1 MIPLRLSALI
11 ALAAAPAAATSPI
24 AEIICAPRGEMVQ
37 KLTRQFGETQAGV
50 GIRGPE
56 SVMEVWTSPQ
66 SGDWTLVMSYTD
78 GKSCIIAM
86 GQNWESL
93 QGMDPA

>member
-1 MIPLRLSALI
+1 MISLRLSALI
-11 ALAAAPAAATSPI
+11 ALAATPIAAISPI
-24 AEIICAPRGEMVQ
+24 AEIICAPRSELVQ
-37 KLTRQFGETQAGV
+37 KLTLQFGETQT
-50 GIRGPE
+50 GIGMRGPE

-78 GKSCIIAM
+78 GKSCIVAM
-86 GQNWESL
+86 GQNWETL